1 MVENKGSKWV
11 YETCFRLF
19 ICDENMETLKKRKKG
34 GSKLAKNLKSESS
47 NRQLQHNRNHVG
59 IKQNEVENKENFL
72 QKATRKGSGAMLG
85 RW

>member
-19 ICDENMETLKKRKKG
+19 IYDETRETLKKRKKGG

-47 NRQLQHNRNHVG
+47 NRQ
-59 IKQNEVENKENFL
+59 
-72 QKATRKGSGAMLG
+72 S
-85 RW
+85 